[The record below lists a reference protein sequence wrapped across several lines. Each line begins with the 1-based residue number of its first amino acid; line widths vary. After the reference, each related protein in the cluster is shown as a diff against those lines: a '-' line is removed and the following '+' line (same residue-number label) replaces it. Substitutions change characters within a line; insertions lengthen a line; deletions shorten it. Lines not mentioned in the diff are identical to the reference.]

1 MFGVPNSG
9 ALYRSLSYTVTSVAD
24 RVHTN
29 KGFSRDVVI
38 VTNPHV
44 DIIARRAEDATGR
57 DARCRRARCVAR
69 GMRRFFVR
77 RTVRRVARVDGR
89 AREGERLNA
98 GIFFARAR

>member
-9 ALYRSLSYTVTSVAD
+9 ASYRSLSYTVTSVAD
-24 RVHTN
+24 HVQTH

-38 VTNPHV
+38 VTNQHV

-69 GMRRFFVR
+69 GMRWFFVR

>member
-24 RVHTN
+24 RVH
-29 KGFSRDVVI
+29 VI

-69 GMRRFFVR
+69 GMRWFFVR

>member
-9 ALYRSLSYTVTSVAD
+9 ALYRSLSYTVTSVAY
-24 RVHTN
+24 HLQTN
-29 KGFSRDVVI
+29 KGFAVCRYL
-38 VTNPHV
+38 TNPPV
-44 DIIARRAEDATGR
+44 DIIARRAEDATRR
-57 DARCRRARCVAR
+57 DARCRRARRVAR
-69 GMRRFFVR
+69 GMRWFFVR

>member
-38 VTNPHV
+38 VTNPHA
-44 DIIARRAEDATGR
+44 DIIARRAEDACRQGR
-57 DARCRRARCVAR
+57 REREQRSQREQR
-69 GMRRFFVR
+69 EQNSQFFVPQ
-77 RTVRRVARVDGR
+77 V
-89 AREGERLNA
+89 E
-98 GIFFARAR
+98 